1 MERPANQDDR
11 LTVVIVGAG
20 RVGATTAY
28 AALITGLANS
38 VILVDQDE
46 ARAEGEAM
54 DLMHGLPYVRPA
66 TIEAGGYE
74 ACRSADLVIL
84 TAGAARQ
91 PGDTRLDLS
100 RRNLALAAEM
110 VPRVMESGFD
120 GVLLVV
126 SNPVDLMTQ
135 AVQRLSGLPRA
146 RVLGT
151 GTTLDTA
158 RLRALLARHFQ
169 LAARNVHAYV
179 IGEHGE
185 TEVPVWSLARI
196 ANLSLDEFARAGDM
210 AWDAQVR
217 QRLGDRVRQ
226 AGAEVIRR
234 KGATYF
240 AIGLATVQV
249 ARAILRDERTILT
262 VGSVLQGEQGI
273 DGVALSLPCLI
284 GREGKLA
291 TIPLSLDAEESA
303 ALAASAETL
312 RKAYAEAGGPA

>member
-1 MERPANQDDR
+1 MAGPRSHDDR

-20 RVGATTAY
+20 RVGSTTAY
-28 AALITGLANS
+28 ASLITGLANS
-38 VILVDQDE
+38 IVLVDEDE

-54 DLMHGLPYVRPA
+54 DLVHGLPYVRPA
-66 TIEAGGYE
+66 TIEAGGYS
-74 ACRSADLVIL
+74 ACRNADLVIV

-91 PGDTRLDLS
+91 PGDTRIDLS
-100 RRNLALAAEM
+100 KRNLALAAEM
-110 VPRVMESGFD
+110 VPRIMESGFD
-120 GVLLVV
+120 GVFLVV

-158 RLRALLARHFQ
+158 RLRTLLARHFQ

-196 ANLSLDEFARAGDM
+196 ANLTLDEFARAGDM
-210 AWDAQVR
+210 AWDDAVR

-226 AGAEVIRR
+226 AGAEVIKR
-234 KGATYF
+234 KGSTHY
-240 AIGLATVQV
+240 AIGLAIVQV
-249 ARAILRDERTILT
+249 ARAVLRDERTIMT
-262 VGSVLQGEQGI
+262 VGSVLAGEQGI
-273 DGVALSLPCLI
+273 EEVALSLPCLI
-284 GREGKLA
+284 GRDGRLA
-291 TIPLSLDAEESA
+291 TIPLSLDAGESA
-303 ALAASAETL
+303 ALTASAEAL
-312 RKAYAEAGGPA
+312 RQAYRDAGGPA

>member
-74 ACRSADLVIL
+74 ACRRADLVIL

-100 RRNLALAAEM
+100 RRNLTLAAEM
-110 VPRVMESGFD
+110 VPRIMESGFD

-210 AWDAQVR
+210 AWDAQIR

-262 VGSVLQGEQGI
+262 VGSVLQGEQGV

-284 GREGKLA
+284 GREGRLA
-291 TIPLSLDAEESA
+291 TIPLSLDAGEAA

-312 RKAYAEAGGPA
+312 RSAYVEAGGPA